1 VLCLSDSY
9 PEALKNLVASFSRL
23 PGIGPKTAQ
32 RLSFF
37 LIKSSPEEIQGLI
50 FSLQAVKEKIHFC
63 HRCGFYAE
71 DDTCSICQDSTRE
84 KTLLCVVE
92 RPQDVLSI
100 EKTGYRG
107 LYHVLQGALSPLSG
121 IGPEDLTINQL
132 IKRVETEAIQEV
144 ILATNPSLDGEAT
157 AYFIARKLRS
167 YPIRIT
173 MIARGLPLG
182 GDLEFADEI
191 TLSQAFEG
199 RRDIRLD
206 S

>member
-1 VLCLSDSY
+1 MSDSY
-9 PEALKNLVASFSRL
+9 PEALKNLIASFSRL

-37 LIKSSPEEIQGLI
+37 LIKSSPEEIEGLI
-50 FSLQAVKEKIHFC
+50 NSLIQVKQKIHFC
-63 HRCGFYAE
+63 SRCGFYADNE
-71 DDTCSICQDSTRE
+71 LCSICQDLNRE
-84 KTLLCVVE
+84 SKTLCVVE

-107 LYHVLQGALSPLSG
+107 LYHVLQGVLSPLSG
-121 IGPEDLTINQL
+121 IGPEDLTIDQL
-132 IKRVETEAIQEV
+132 MKRIETENFKEI

-167 YPIRIT
+167 FSVRIT

-182 GDLEFADEI
+182 GDLEYADEI
-191 TLSQAFEG
+191 TLAQAFEG
-199 RRDIRLD
+199 RRDIQINT
-206 S
+206 

>member
-1 VLCLSDSY
+1 LSNSY
-9 PEALKNLVASFSRL
+9 PEALKNLIASFSRL

-37 LIKSSPEEIQGLI
+37 LIKSSPEEIEGLI
-50 FSLQAVKEKIHFC
+50 NSLTEVKEKIHFC
-63 HRCGFYAE
+63 SRCGFYAE
-71 DDTCSICQDSTRE
+71 DELCSICQDSNRE
-84 KTLLCVVE
+84 STILCVVE

-107 LYHVLQGALSPLSG
+107 LYHVLQGVLSPLTG
-121 IGPEDLTINQL
+121 VGPEDLTISQL
-132 IKRVETEAIQEV
+132 MKRVETEKFREV
-144 ILATNPSLDGEAT
+144 ILGTNPSLDGEAT

-182 GDLEFADEI
+182 GDLEFADDI
-191 TLSQAFEG
+191 TLTQAFEG
-199 RRDIRLD
+199 RRDIHLD
-206 S
+206 T

>member
-1 VLCLSDSY
+1 MSNSY
-9 PEALKNLVASFSRL
+9 PEALKNLIASFSRL

-37 LIKSSPEEIQGLI
+37 LIKSSPEEIEGLI
-50 FSLQAVKEKIHFC
+50 NSLTEVKEKIHFC
-63 HRCGFYAE
+63 SRCGFYAE
-71 DDTCSICQDSTRE
+71 DELCSICQDSNRE
-84 KTLLCVVE
+84 STILCVVE

-107 LYHVLQGALSPLSG
+107 LYHVLQGVLSPLTG
-121 IGPEDLTINQL
+121 VGPEDLTISQL
-132 IKRVETEAIQEV
+132 MKRVETEKFREV
-144 ILATNPSLDGEAT
+144 ILGTNPSLDGEAT

-182 GDLEFADEI
+182 GDLEFADDI
-191 TLSQAFEG
+191 TLTQAFEG
-199 RRDIRLD
+199 RRDIHLD
-206 S
+206 T

>member
-1 VLCLSDSY
+1 MSDSY
-9 PEALKNLVASFSRL
+9 PEALRNLIASFSRL

-37 LIKSSPEEIQGLI
+37 LIKSSPDEIEGLI
-50 FSLQAVKEKIHFC
+50 HSLIDVKDKIHFC
-63 HRCGFYAE
+63 ARCGFYAE
-71 DDTCSICQDSTRE
+71 NEYCSICLDSNRE
-84 KTLLCVVE
+84 PTTICVVE

-107 LYHVLQGALSPLSG
+107 LYHVLQGVLSPLSG

-132 IKRVETEAIQEV
+132 IKRIETEKIREV
-144 ILATNPSLDGEAT
+144 ILATNPSRDGEAT
-157 AYFIARKLRS
+157 AYFIARKLRLH
-167 YPIRIT
+167 PIRIT

-191 TLSQAFEG
+191 TLTQAFEG
-199 RRDIRLD
+199 RRDVRLD
-206 S
+206 T

>member
-1 VLCLSDSY
+1 MSNSY
-9 PEALKNLVASFSRL
+9 PEALKNLIASFSRL

-37 LIKSSPEEIQGLI
+37 LIKSSPEEIEGLI
-50 FSLQAVKEKIHFC
+50 NSLTEVKEKIHFC
-63 HRCGFYAE
+63 SRCGFYAE
-71 DDTCSICQDSTRE
+71 DELCSICQDSNRE
-84 KTLLCVVE
+84 STILCVVE

-107 LYHVLQGALSPLSG
+107 LYHVLQGVLSPLTG
-121 IGPEDLTINQL
+121 VGPEDLTISQL
-132 IKRVETEAIQEV
+132 MKRIETEKFREV
-144 ILATNPSLDGEAT
+144 ILGTNPSLDGEAT

-182 GDLEFADEI
+182 GDLEFADDI
-191 TLSQAFEG
+191 TLTQAFEG
-199 RRDIRLD
+199 RRDIHLD
-206 S
+206 T

>member
-1 VLCLSDSY
+1 MSNSY
-9 PEALKNLVASFSRL
+9 PEALKNLIASFSRL

-37 LIKSSPEEIQGLI
+37 LIKSSPEEIEGLI
-50 FSLQAVKEKIHFC
+50 NSLTEVKEKIHFC
-63 HRCGFYAE
+63 SRCGFYAE
-71 DDTCSICQDSTRE
+71 DELCSICQDSNRE
-84 KTLLCVVE
+84 STILCVVE

-107 LYHVLQGALSPLSG
+107 LYHVLQGVLSPLTG
-121 IGPEDLTINQL
+121 VGPEDLTISQL
-132 IKRVETEAIQEV
+132 MKRVETEKFREV
-144 ILATNPSLDGEAT
+144 ILGTNPSLDGEAT

-182 GDLEFADEI
+182 GDLEFADDI

-199 RRDIRLD
+199 RRDIHLD
-206 S
+206 T